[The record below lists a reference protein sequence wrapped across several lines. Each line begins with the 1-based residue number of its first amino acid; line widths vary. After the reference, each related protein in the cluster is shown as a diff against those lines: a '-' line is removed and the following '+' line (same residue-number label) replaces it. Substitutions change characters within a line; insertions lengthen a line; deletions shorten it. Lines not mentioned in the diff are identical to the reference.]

1 MPKDNQKERIMHYL
15 KVSAEEAE
23 EILAADKAIDRGE
36 RMDFDLS
43 PEQEKAAKKIGNATT
58 KKATKPREK
67 KEKVA
72 DEEKT
77 GIIEDILAILNEEYP
92 NSAKII
98 NKEREISLEIG
109 ENHYSITLTK
119 HRKAKK

>member
-67 KEKVA
+67 KEKVT

>member
-23 EILAADKAIDRGE
+23 KIIAADKAIDRGE

-77 GIIEDILAILNEEYP
+77 AIISAIFAEIVAKYP
-92 NSAKII
+92 QNAKIT
-98 NKEREISLEIG
+98 NAERELSLEIG

>member
-1 MPKDNQKERIMHYL
+1 MPKADEQIHRIMVGL
-15 KVSAEEAE
+15 KVSEEEAKAIYE
-23 EILAADKAIDRGE
+23 ADKAIDRGE

-43 PEQEKAAKKIGNATT
+43 PEKEKEAKKYGNAKTHTT
-58 KKATKPREK
+58 KAKKP

-72 DEEKT
+72 DEEKI

-92 NSAKII
+92 NSAKIV

-119 HRKAKK
+119 HRNKKN